1 MRPAI
6 TVSLLL
12 AALVTS
18 PVQAD
23 LIDVSPAQPTDLD
36 TVTVTVHGCLA
47 PCWLAD
53 GRYCSAEP
61 DKILEVVVDR
71 YYVFPVCIPEC
82 APYSRECRFGPLA
95 PGGYVVIF
103 TERPTSLDD
112 PLGTLVYT
120 AGFSVSPSTP
130 TIPLTWG
137 RLKVTYR

>member
-1 MRPAI
+1 MRTAI

-47 PCWLAD
+47 PCWLA
-53 GRYCSAEP
+53 GSPACLTEP

-71 YYVFPVCIPEC
+71 YYVAPVCIPEC
-82 APYSRECRFGPLA
+82 TEYSRDCRFGPLP

-103 TERPTSLDD
+103 TEQPVSLDD

-120 AGFSVSPSTP
+120 AGFTVSPSTP